1 MKCLRGW
8 VLKYQKSE
16 KAEFKLVFGVEN
28 LKKLNFNIVFVIL
41 SFRRKRPSGLQGVAV
56 AKKISNF

>member
-1 MKCLRGW
+1 M
-8 VLKYQKSE
+8 
-16 KAEFKLVFGVEN
+16 EN

-56 AKKISNF
+56 AKKSLTFKEILRFAQYDKIQRLLKNSVIKS